1 MGIKTK
7 LKLKLFAGN
16 VEVAESENVDLW
28 QAAFEAINRGDAKL
42 SGIANMN
49 SSIENGG
56 TAEYVRVS
64 QDKAIESLSNSLGIS
79 TDEFEGACAPSKKP
93 PYIHLDEQYWEVLKT
108 NTPMR
113 GRGAISSVVLS
124 ATLLSLWFK
133 QAGLGQPSP
142 AQAGKVE
149 RTINLEDKA
158 RTRSLKN
165 CSWLQ
170 IRKGKIGINPA
181 EISKAIL
188 LAKAYCTKQPLEKAK
203 S

>member
-42 SGIANMN
+42 NIANMN
-49 SSIENGG
+49 SSIESGG
-56 TAEYVRVS
+56 TAEYVRAS

-79 TDEFEGACAPSKKP
+79 TDEFEGACAPSKEP
-93 PYIHLDEQYWEVLKT
+93 PYIHLDEQYWEVLKAK
-108 NTPMR
+108 TPMR

-149 RTINLEDKA
+149 RTINLEDRA

-181 EISKAIL
+181 EMSKAIL
-188 LAKAYCTKQPLEKAK
+188 LAKAYCTKQPLKKAE